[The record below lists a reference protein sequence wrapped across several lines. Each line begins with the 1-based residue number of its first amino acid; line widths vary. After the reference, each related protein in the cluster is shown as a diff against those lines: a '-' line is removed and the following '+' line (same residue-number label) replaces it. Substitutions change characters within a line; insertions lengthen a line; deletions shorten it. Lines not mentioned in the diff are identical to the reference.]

1 MTTDTNPLNPLYPEV
16 TATLSDGN
24 VFAVIGA
31 VRRAL
36 RRAGESEA
44 AAEWVEKATSCG
56 SYDEVLGLAMATVQ
70 IELA

>member
-1 MTTDTNPLNPLYPEV
+1 MTTTDNPLNPRFPEV
-16 TATLSDGN
+16 TAVLSDGN

-31 VRRAL
+31 VSRAL
-36 RRAGESEA
+36 KRAGESEA

-56 SYDEVLGLAMATVQ
+56 SYDEVLGLAMATVE